1 MKKLFIITL
10 AALACSAWAD
20 RIDLK
25 SGSFLTGT
33 VKSVTKDAVVFTSD
47 DFGDVT
53 IKVANIVKLDAGK
66 HVVQHNDLTE
76 ETKALVVEKGAYVA
90 EAKPLDMGDVKAIDP
105 VPEKWHGSIT
115 VAYNATRGNSYE
127 NTATVLA
134 NVNRRWEDDRF
145 RGDFGYYYGE
155 SAQSGEDARKTT
167 DKWEVEL
174 QHDHFWLP
182 KVYNYENAKW
192 ERDMIQQLRARYR
205 LGVGA
210 GYQWLEN
217 RVFETTGTWSFNQ
230 EIGLNWVREDYED
243 NPDPKDSGYCALR
256 YAHHLNWVPVW
267 IDKINVFH
275 NAEILPDVG
284 DWEKYLVKADVGFS
298 APLAY
303 DWTLNVKMEWEFDS
317 MPASDR
323 RKNDMRYIVGLGYQW

>member
-1 MKKLFIITL
+1 MKKLIIMAV
-10 AALACSAWAD
+10 AALSCAAWAD
-20 RIDLK
+20 KVELK

-33 VKSVTKDAVVFTSD
+33 VKSATVDSVVFASD
-47 DFGDVT
+47 DLGDVT
-53 IKVANIVKLDAGK
+53 IKVANIVKLDVGS
-66 HVVQHNDLTE
+66 HVVQRNDLTE
-76 ETKALVVEKGAYVA
+76 ASQTLAISNGAYVVA
-90 EAKPLDMGDVKAIDP
+90 SKPLDMGDVKAIDP

-115 VAYNATRGNSYE
+115 IAYNATRGNSYE

-155 SAQSGEDARKTT
+155 SAQTGEDTRKTT
-167 DKWEVEL
+167 DKWELEL

-217 RVFETTGTWSFNQ
+217 RVFETTGKWSFNQ

-243 NPDPKDSGYCALR
+243 DPDPKKDGYCALR